1 MRKPKQVEQLMTTIT
16 RFALPLG
23 VALAAACGGGEAP
36 SKQLAESQAAVR
48 AASEV
53 GAEENPQAALHLKMA
68 RDQISKAQSLT
79 GDGDYDAAKQLLTQA
94 EADAELALNLTR
106 EDQARVAEQRA
117 EQQLE
122 SLSQ

>member
-1 MRKPKQVEQLMTTIT
+1 MTSIM

-23 VALAAACGGGEAP
+23 IALTAAACGSSEAP
-36 SKQLAESQAAVR
+36 NKQFVDSQSAVR

-53 GAEENPQAALHLKMA
+53 GADKNPQAALHLKMA
-68 RDQISKAQSLT
+68 RDQISKAQALSRE
-79 GDGDYDAAKQLLTQA
+79 GEYDAAKQLLKQA
-94 EADAELALNLTR
+94 ELDAELAVVLTR
-106 EDQARVAEQRA
+106 EKQAHSDEQRA

>member
-1 MRKPKQVEQLMTTIT
+1 MTAFT

-23 VALAAACGGGEAP
+23 IALTAACGGSEVP

-53 GAEENPQAALHLKMA
+53 GAEQNPQAALHLKMA
-68 RDQISKAQSLT
+68 RDQISKAQALSRE
-79 GDGDYDAAKQLLTQA
+79 GEYDAAKQLLQQA
-94 EADAELALNLTR
+94 EVDAELALTLTR
-106 EDQARVAEQRA
+106 ERQARSDEEQA

>member
-1 MRKPKQVEQLMTTIT
+1 MTTIT

-36 SKQLAESQAAVR
+36 TKQLADSQAAVR

-53 GAEENPQAALHLKMA
+53 GADENPQAALHLKLA
-68 RDQISKAQSLT
+68 RDQINKAQSLSR
-79 GDGDYDAAKQLLTQA
+79 DGEQDAAKQLLTQA
-94 EADAELALNLTR
+94 EADADLALILTR
-106 EDQARVAEQRA
+106 EEQARMDEQRA